1 MSDRVLKLAV
11 AKFGCIGAT
20 PLLDI
25 ILDERASRK
34 DLEVRAFSSGAKLDL
49 DSCTTIVQQ
58 IINYSPELILI
69 VSPNAALPGP
79 TAARESLSDANI
91 PTISICDGASKK
103 AFIGKDAAGKKIT
116 TVATGQGFI
125 ILPADAMIGARLE
138 FLDPTEMTLFN
149 ADVIK
154 VLSITGVI
162 RCLQM
167 ELGRVITDLKA
178 GNTPEMPK
186 LVAEAEQ
193 VVESAG
199 FSNPYAAAKA
209 IAALLM
215 SESVAKMT
223 TRACFKEKDPQVY
236 IPLVAAGHELMRA
249 AAQLADEAREIE
261 KYSDSVQR
269 TPHTSSGEIK
279 YKTKLAEKPV

>member
-1 MSDRVLKLAV
+1 
-11 AKFGCIGAT
+11 
-20 PLLDI
+20 
-25 ILDERASRK
+25 
-34 DLEVRAFSSGAKLDL
+34 
-49 DSCTTIVQQ
+49 
-58 IINYSPELILI
+58 
-69 VSPNAALPGP
+69 
-79 TAARESLSDANI
+79 
-91 PTISICDGASKK
+91 
-103 AFIGKDAAGKKIT
+103 
-116 TVATGQGFI
+116 
-125 ILPADAMIGARLE
+125 MIGARLE

-167 ELGRVITDLKA
+167 ELDRVITDLKA